1 MGNKYKKITMQDIAD
16 QLEISKNAVSIALS
30 NKSGVSEELRQRVFD
45 TAAHMGY
52 KDLDKNSE
60 VVTKRKLLLIIPEY
74 IADDKFFYYDIF
86 QVIEREALENNYTLL
101 VHHLSKDD
109 ENRLILPQETKQSFD
124 AVILVGV
131 VPVTYARKL
140 NSSFEGVV
148 FLDNYYDDVEANYI
162 LTDNINGTYKAVLY
176 LRELGHTKIGF
187 IGARANTSSL
197 YDRWLGFQKGMAY
210 YGLIINP
217 EHCITP
223 DSKLNT
229 LLTEMEELRP
239 YIENL
244 HNMPTAWIT
253 GNDRVAYALINLLR
267 ENGYKVPEDMSVIGF
282 DDMEFS
288 KLFSPPLTTLRVPRE
303 ILASEAVNTII
314 ENQNQI
320 RVIKREYYTS
330 LIERESCCRVKN

>member
-16 QLEISKNAVSIALS
+16 KLEISKNAVSIALS
-30 NKSGVSEELRQRVFD
+30 NKPGVSEALRQHIFEI
-45 TAAHMGY
+45 AAEMGY
-52 KDLDKNSE
+52 KDLNKNDAE
-60 VVTKRKLLLIIPEY
+60 ITKRKLLLIIPEY

-86 QVIEREALENNYTLL
+86 QVIEREALENEYAFQ
-101 VHHLSKDD
+101 VYRLSKEEEDL
-109 ENRLILPQETKQSFD
+109 LILPDEVSQTN

-131 VPVTYARKL
+131 VQAAYARKL
-140 NSSFEGVV
+140 KNSVEGVV

-176 LRELGHTKIGF
+176 LKELGHTNIGF
-187 IGARANTSSL
+187 IGARDNTSSL
-197 YDRWLGFQKGMAY
+197 YDRWLGFQKGMNNC
-210 YGLIINP
+210 GFIVNP

-229 LLTEMEELRP
+229 LLTGMDELRP

-244 HNMPTAWIT
+244 QSMPTAWIS

-267 ENGYKVPEDMSVIGF
+267 ENGYKVPEDISVIGF

-288 KLFSPPLTTLRVPRE
+288 KLFSPPLT
-303 ILASEAVNTII
+303 
-314 ENQNQI
+314 
-320 RVIKREYYTS
+320 
-330 LIERESCCRVKN
+330 